1 MTWTLHLPVDLPSA
15 NRHGGA
21 STNARHAA
29 NAAMYRRQRD
39 GYVSALMAAMRAAGV
54 PNMNAWRDVADIG
67 GAKVRR
73 VTIVRLWGKGC
84 RAWDDDNM
92 VAACKGL
99 RDAMQ
104 CSRTGRARTIPGAGL
119 VWDDSAK
126 WSRWEYR
133 QEKAAD
139 GRPGVRIEISDEGPA
154 PSKTPILDMAVAAV
168 TDRPDVLAVLSGGK
182 RRRRR

>member
-1 MTWTLHLPVDLPSA
+1 VSVWTLHLPIDLPSA

-21 STNARHAA
+21 ATNARHAA

-39 GYVSALMAAMRAAGV
+39 GYVSALSMLARYTGV
-54 PNMNAWRDVADIG
+54 PVNVERF
-67 GAKVRR
+67 RS
-73 VTIVRLWGKGC
+73 VTITRLWGKGC

-104 CSRTGRARTIPGAGL
+104 RSRTTTRKGAQRRIPGAGL

-126 WSRWEYR
+126 WSSWHYEQR
-133 QEKAAD
+133 KSDD
-139 GRPGVRIEISDEGPA
+139 GKPGVEVRVEEVG
-154 PSKTPILDMAVAAV
+154 L
-168 TDRPDVLAVLSGGK
+168 
-182 RRRRR
+182 